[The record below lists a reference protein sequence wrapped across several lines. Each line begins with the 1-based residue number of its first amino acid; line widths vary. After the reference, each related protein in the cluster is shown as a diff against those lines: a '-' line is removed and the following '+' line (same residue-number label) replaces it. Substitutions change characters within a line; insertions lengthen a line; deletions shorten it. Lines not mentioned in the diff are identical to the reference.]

1 MRFRLRPLTLALA
14 LAGISAQASATD
26 LVQAYDLAR
35 NSDPQFASAE
45 ALRNA
50 QQEGVVQSRAALL
63 PQVSAD
69 VTFNHSEI
77 SSSGSQVFNGVTSG
91 VNSSSNES
99 SRRGSG
105 VNVQQSV
112 FDFGNYTRLGASKSR
127 ALQADA
133 ELAAADDALVVRVAD
148 AYLNVLTQ
156 IETLASARAEERSV
170 KRQLDQ
176 AEKRLEVGLA
186 PITDV
191 HEARARY
198 DSARAATILQA
209 TALDDAYEALA
220 EITGQKLSNLRGLA
234 ADFRPEINETKS
246 VEDWVA
252 IALDNNPVLR
262 ARAEAL
268 AAAEKDVSTA
278 RAAHYPTL
286 SASANYGDD
295 ASWGS
300 NVLRSNNNADSTFGN
315 ASTGPSWGLTLNV
328 PIFSGFATQSRVRQ
342 ALFQRDAATDAL
354 EQEKRLITRTTR
366 GAYRNLIAGAAE
378 VEARRLAVVSA
389 QAAYEAGEA
398 GLEVGTRTIVDVL
411 IAQQQLYLAKTEY
424 ARARHTYLLNVL
436 RLRQAAGIL
445 EPGDLQLVNRYLV
458 ADADAALDAV
468 DRVDE

>member
-1 MRFRLRPLTLALA
+1 MRFRLHPLTLALA
-14 LAGISAQASATD
+14 LAGLTAQAHATD

-35 NSDPQFASAE
+35 NSDPQFASSE

-69 VTFNHSEI
+69 VTYGHSEI

-91 VNSSSNES
+91 TNSSANES
-99 SRRGSG
+99 SRRNSG
-105 VNVQQSV
+105 VNVNQSI
-112 FDFGNYTRLGASKSR
+112 FDFSNYSRLGASKSR
-127 ALQADA
+127 ARQADA
-133 ELAAADDALVVRVAD
+133 NLEAADDALVVRVAD
-148 AYLNVLTQ
+148 AYFNVLTQ

-191 HEARARY
+191 HDARARY

-220 EITGQKLSNLRGLA
+220 EITGQHLANLRGLA
-234 ADFRPEINETKS
+234 PDFRPENTEQKS
-246 VEDWVA
+246 IEEWVQ
-252 IALDNNPVLR
+252 IALDNNPSLK
-262 ARAEAL
+262 ASAEAL
-268 AAAEKDVSTA
+268 AAAEKDVGTA
-278 RAAHYPTL
+278 RAGHYPTL
-286 SASANYGDD
+286 SGSASYGDD

-300 NVLRSNNNADSTFGN
+300 NVLRSNNTDSTFGN
-315 ASTGPSWGLTLNV
+315 ASTGPSWGLTLSV
-328 PIFSGFATQSRVRQ
+328 PLFSGFATQSRVRES
-342 ALFQRDAATDAL
+342 LFRRDAASDSL
-354 EQEKRLITRTTR
+354 EQEKRLVVRTTR
-366 GAYRNLIAGAAE
+366 GAYRNLISGAAE

-411 IAQQQLYLAKTEY
+411 IAQQQLYLAKTQY
-424 ARARHTYLLNVL
+424 ASSRHNYLMSIL

-445 EPGDLQLVNRYLV
+445 EPGDLQMVNRYLV

-468 DRVDE
+468 DKEPAE

>member
-1 MRFRLRPLTLALA
+1 MRLRLRPLALALV

-35 NSDPQFASAE
+35 NSDPQFASSE

-69 VTFNHSEI
+69 VNFNHGTT
-77 SSSGSQVFNGVTSG
+77 SSSGNQVFNGVTTG
-91 VNSSSNES
+91 TNSSSSES
-99 SRRGSG
+99 NRRDSG
-105 VNVQQSV
+105 VNVNQSI
-112 FDFGNYTRLGASKSR
+112 FDFGNYTRLGAAKSR
-127 ALQADA
+127 ARQADA
-133 ELAAADDALVVRVAD
+133 QLEAADDLLVVRVAD
-148 AYLNVLTQ
+148 AYFNVLTQ

-191 HEARARY
+191 HDARARY

-220 EITGQKLSNLRGLA
+220 EITGQRLSNLKGLSP
-234 ADFRPEINETKS
+234 DFRPENNEQKS
-246 VEDWVA
+246 IEEWVQ
-252 IALDNNPVLR
+252 IALDNNPSVK
-262 ARAEAL
+262 ADAEAL
-268 AAAEKDVSTA
+268 AAAEKDVGTA
-278 RAAHYPTL
+278 RSAHYPTL
-286 SASANYGDD
+286 SGHAAYGDD
-295 ASWGS
+295 ASWGGTL
-300 NVLRSNNNADSTFGN
+300 LRTDPTSHSEFGN
-315 ASTGPSWGLTLNV
+315 ASTGPSWGVTLSV
-328 PIFSGFATQSRVRQ
+328 PLFSGFATQSRVRE
-342 ALFQRDAATDAL
+342 ALFRRDAANDTL
-354 EQEKRLITRTTR
+354 EQEKRLIVRTTR

-411 IAQQQLYLAKTEY
+411 IAQQQLYLAKTQY
-424 ARARHTYLLNVL
+424 ASSRHTYLMSIL

-445 EPGDLQLVNRYLV
+445 EPGDLQMVNRYLV

-468 DRVDE
+468 DKSEE